1 MRILG
6 HVLMLTS
13 LCFMPVTI
21 RTPADRMDP
30 TGGVDPFLSP
40 TSLEGSAEGRFL
52 YVACASAD
60 TIAVFDTEFRRV
72 VKWLPTDPRP
82 LGLAISRDGKMLYV
96 TCATPESTVCVLDL
110 TAGTQVASIPVGH
123 TAMAP
128 VLSPDGKTLFLCHRF
143 QNEVAYLD
151 LGTQQITRTVRVA
164 REPVSMALSSDG
176 LYLFVA
182 NHLQA
187 GRADADW
194 VAATLSVIDVQA
206 GRIHR
211 EIGLPNGST
220 LVREIRVA
228 PDGKHLAVVHQLSRF
243 HLPTTQLERGWV
255 NTSALT
261 LVDLA
266 RQEVVNTV
274 LLDGMDAGAANPWAV
289 AWSGDG
295 KQLFVTHAG
304 THELSVLDVP
314 GVLAKLAKVAAPD
327 AALQIDSLSASRS
340 ASDVPNDLSFLV
352 GLRNRIHLGASDYGP
367 RSVALVGDV
376 AWIGNYFS
384 DTLTRIDLRRPVP
397 SVESVVLGSGAP
409 WTVARRGEFLFN
421 DASICFQGW
430 QSCASC
436 HSQDARVD
444 GLNWDNLNDGI
455 GNPKSSKSLLFAHR
469 TPPAMWLGVRSN
481 AYVSVRT
488 GIRNSLFT
496 VQPPDVAQAIDAYME
511 SLRPVPSPHRHR
523 GALSPAAERG
533 KALFQD
539 ETVGCAPCHR
549 GEFLTDLKFHEVG
562 TAGRY
567 DQPGQRFD
575 TPTLVEVWR
584 TGPYLHDGRAA
595 SIREVLTTFNPED
608 RHGVTSGLSPA
619 QIDDLTEFLLS
630 L

>member
-1 MRILG
+1 
-6 HVLMLTS
+6 
-13 LCFMPVTI
+13 
-21 RTPADRMDP
+21 MDP

-40 TSLEGSAEGRFL
+40 SSMECSADGRFI

-60 TIAVFDTEFRRV
+60 AIAVFDTELRRV
-72 VKWLPTDPRP
+72 VKWWSTEPRP
-82 LGLAISRDGKMLYV
+82 LGMVLSRDSKSLYV
-96 TCATPESTVCVLDL
+96 TCAAPESTVCQFDL
-110 TAGTQVASIPVGH
+110 TTGNQVASIPAGH

-128 VLSPDGKTLFLCHRF
+128 VVSLDGKTLFLCHRF
-143 QNEVAYLD
+143 QNQVAYLD
-151 LGTQQITRTVRVA
+151 LESGRITRTVPVA
-164 REPVSMALSSDG
+164 REPVSMALTADG
-176 LYLFVA
+176 RFLFVA

-187 GRADADW
+187 GRADVET
-194 VAATLSVIDVQA
+194 VAARLSVIDVSA
-206 GRIHR
+206 GRVQR

-220 LVREIRVA
+220 LVREIRLA

-261 LVDLA
+261 FVDVAL
-266 RQEVVNTV
+266 QEVVNTV

-295 KQLFVTHAG
+295 RRLLVTHAG
-304 THELSVLDVP
+304 THELSVVDVP

-327 AALQIDSLSASRS
+327 AALEMDSLAASRS

-352 GLRNRIHLGASDYGP
+352 GLRNRIRLAPTDHGP
-367 RSVALVGDV
+367 RSVVLAGGV

-384 DTLTRIDLRRPVP
+384 DTLTRIDLGRTVP
-397 SVESVVLGSGAP
+397 TVESIVLGSGAP
-409 WTVARRGEFLFN
+409 WTVVRRGEFLFN

-444 GLNWDNLNDGI
+444 SLNWDNLNDGI

-511 SLRPVPSPHRHR
+511 SLRPVLSPYRR
-523 GALSPAAERG
+523 QGALSPAAERG
-533 KALFQD
+533 RALFHD
-539 ETVGCAPCHR
+539 EAVGCAPCHR
-549 GEFLTDLKFHEVG
+549 GEFLTDLKFHDVG

-595 SIREVLTTFNPED
+595 SIREVLTTFNRED